1 MNNKTKQILKNLRYA
16 VSANLFVMIISII
29 TNLVLPIFLSVENYG
44 YWQLYLFYYGYVGF
58 FHFGWLDGIYL
69 AEGGNEYQDIDHR
82 KIGSEFWYHLV
93 YEIFIASI
101 IVAIS
106 LIWIEEQ
113 NKLNVILFTSLAMV
127 VTNCRT
133 FLLLLFQATNRIKEY
148 ASLARNDRYIF
159 LLIALPY
166 IFLGGKNYLIL
177 VFIDIFSKI
186 VMLVYGCYIAK
197 DLIFIKILALRE
209 VIVDIKNNIISG
221 SSLMLSTI
229 ASGLITGS
237 SRLFVEN
244 HWNISTFAKLSF
256 TLSVSNMIMTFINA
270 VSVVIFPLLRKTDW
284 AILKELYLHIRGIFV
299 AFSFAILLM
308 FFPLVEI
315 ISSVLPEYKE
325 SIKFMGILFP
335 MVIFEGRMSLLVSTF
350 LKTIRKEKHI
360 LVSNLITLIIS
371 VLLAYFSVFILENL
385 ILVVVSILLSI
396 TLRCLVAEKLL
407 SKELEIDVSRQ
418 VIAEILITV
427 AFVICNRVFM
437 SIIGFFVYLTIY
449 VCYIFYNKVNLVKD
463 FRYIKNLTKN

>member
-1 MNNKTKQILKNLRYA
+1 
-16 VSANLFVMIISII
+16 
-29 TNLVLPIFLSVENYG
+29 
-44 YWQLYLFYYGYVGF
+44 
-58 FHFGWLDGIYL
+58 
-69 AEGGNEYQDIDHR
+69 
-82 KIGSEFWYHLV
+82 
-93 YEIFIASI
+93 
-101 IVAIS
+101 
-106 LIWIEEQ
+106 
-113 NKLNVILFTSLAMV
+113 
-127 VTNCRT
+127 
-133 FLLLLFQATNRIKEY
+133 
-148 ASLARNDRYIF
+148 
-159 LLIALPY
+159 
-166 IFLGGKNYLIL
+166 
-177 VFIDIFSKI
+177 
-186 VMLVYGCYIAK
+186 
-197 DLIFIKILALRE
+197 
-209 VIVDIKNNIISG
+209 
-221 SSLMLSTI
+221 MLSTI

-270 VSVVIFPLLRKTDW
+270 VSVVIFPLLRKTDL

-350 LKTIRKEKHI
+350 LKTIRKEKYI

-371 VLLAYFSVFILENL
+371 VLLAYFSVFILKNL

>member
-133 FLLLLFQATNRIKEY
+133 FLLLLFKATNRIKEY

-159 LLIALPY
+159 LLIA
-166 IFLGGKNYLIL
+166 F
-177 VFIDIFSKI
+177 
-186 VMLVYGCYIAK
+186 
-197 DLIFIKILALRE
+197 
-209 VIVDIKNNIISG
+209 
-221 SSLMLSTI
+221 
-229 ASGLITGS
+229 
-237 SRLFVEN
+237 
-244 HWNISTFAKLSF
+244 
-256 TLSVSNMIMTFINA
+256 
-270 VSVVIFPLLRKTDW
+270 
-284 AILKELYLHIRGIFV
+284 
-299 AFSFAILLM
+299 
-308 FFPLVEI
+308 
-315 ISSVLPEYKE
+315 
-325 SIKFMGILFP
+325 
-335 MVIFEGRMSLLVSTF
+335 
-350 LKTIRKEKHI
+350 
-360 LVSNLITLIIS
+360 
-371 VLLAYFSVFILENL
+371 
-385 ILVVVSILLSI
+385 
-396 TLRCLVAEKLL
+396 
-407 SKELEIDVSRQ
+407 
-418 VIAEILITV
+418 
-427 AFVICNRVFM
+427 
-437 SIIGFFVYLTIY
+437 
-449 VCYIFYNKVNLVKD
+449 
-463 FRYIKNLTKN
+463 